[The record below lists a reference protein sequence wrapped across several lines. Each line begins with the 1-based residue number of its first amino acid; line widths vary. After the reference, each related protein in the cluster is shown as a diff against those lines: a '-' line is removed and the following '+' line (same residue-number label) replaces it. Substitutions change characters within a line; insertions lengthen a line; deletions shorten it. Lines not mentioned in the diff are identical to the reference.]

1 MSSATATKPA
11 ATTDAEATNGGS
23 GGSPPSPRQVLC
35 PPDGINPAL
44 EAMEYAVRGPLVLK
58 AGRYAAALKEAA
70 AGGKPANLPFDSV
83 VLCNIG
89 NPQSVGQ
96 APMTYLRQVLA
107 TIACPWL
114 LAQPNIRAEL
124 PADVVAR
131 AEAFLSSTH
140 GLGAYSESKGLPSV
154 RASVAA
160 YITARDGGEPA
171 DSDAVFLTNG
181 ASDSVKNILEML
193 VRGPTDGVMVPMP
206 QYPLYSAALT
216 KMGARRVSYGLL
228 EDDGWGVGV
237 DDLEAAYAAAVADGT
252 TVRALVVINP
262 GNPTGQ
268 VLSQAV
274 MEGLV
279 RFCER
284 HTLVLMADEVYQV
297 NVYAEGKAF
306 TSFKKVVRSLGSPVE
321 LVSFHST
328 SKGMIGE
335 CGLRGGYMEVV
346 NFHPHAMDVLYK
358 AASVSLCSNIPGQVA
373 MDVMVKPPVEGEP
386 SYALYKQEMDS
397 TYDALRRK
405 AAKLASVLNTL
416 PGISC
421 NPSEGSMYLFPRVVL
436 PPAAVAAAADA
447 GMKPDGLYANELL
460 DATGV
465 CVVPGSG
472 FGQAPGTFHIRTTFL
487 PTEDAMEQMVNR
499 MRDFHLGFMKKYGG
513 EATA

>member
-1 MSSATATKPA
+1 
-11 ATTDAEATNGGS
+11 
-23 GGSPPSPRQVLC
+23 
-35 PPDGINPAL
+35 
-44 EAMEYAVRGPLVLK
+44 
-58 AGRYAAALKEAA
+58 
-70 AGGKPANLPFDSV
+70 
-83 VLCNIG
+83 
-89 NPQSVGQ
+89 
-96 APMTYLRQVLA
+96 
-107 TIACPWL
+107 
-114 LAQPNIRAEL
+114 
-124 PADVVAR
+124 
-131 AEAFLSSTH
+131 
-140 GLGAYSESKGLPSV
+140 
-154 RASVAA
+154 
-160 YITARDGGEPA
+160 
-171 DSDAVFLTNG
+171 
-181 ASDSVKNILEML
+181 ML
-193 VRGPTDGVMVPMP
+193 VRGPTDGIMVPTP

-228 EDDGWGVGV
+228 EADGWGVGV
-237 DDLEAAYAAAVADGT
+237 DDLEAAHAAAVADGT

-268 VLSQAV
+268 VLSQEG

-284 HTLVLMADEVYQV
+284 HTLVLMADEVYQA

-306 TSFKKVVRSLGSPVE
+306 TSFKKVVRALGSSVE

-346 NFHPHAMDVLYK
+346 NFHPHALDVLYK

-373 MDVMVKPPVEGEP
+373 MDVLVKPPAEGEP
-386 SYALYKQEMDS
+386 SYALYKQEVDA

-421 NPSEGSMYLFPRVVL
+421 NPSEGSMYLFPRVEL
-436 PPAAVAAAADA
+436 PPAAIAAAADA
-447 GMKPDGLYANELL
+447 GINPDGLYANELL

-487 PTEDAMEQMVNR
+487 PTEAAMDQMVTR

-513 EATA
+513 EGRAPRRGGGSGPPSARRG